1 MAAERT
7 GRIRRFLRYTRQGGV
22 IYAALFLYFAGAA
35 LTSASGHDFIPMQT
49 IGTSAGADFRSE
61 GSHDAGCLIGIPAA
75 LNVSTNK
82 SRTGL
87 GSLSGS
93 LTTQTILPQP
103 RTLASRLYTPTKMP
117 AASSA
122 LAICTMNASAS
133 PSTSAA
139 RLMAGTF
146 PFRDCN
152 TSDCAF

>member
-1 MAAERT
+1 M
-7 GRIRRFLRYTRQGGV
+7 
-22 IYAALFLYFAGAA
+22 
-35 LTSASGHDFIPMQT
+35 PMQT

-103 RTLASRLYTPTKMP
+103 RTMASRLYTPTKMA

-122 LAICTMNASAS
+122 LAIMHHERVGLPVHLC
-133 PSTSAA
+133 
-139 RLMAGTF
+139 GEV
-146 PFRDCN
+146 DG
-152 TSDCAF
+152 